1 MNFKHGLS
9 ELRKARGD
17 GPIHRQVPFRR
28 LFAPCGERLQDPII
42 RRSGKIRDVTCS
54 GCLEVIERVRR
65 NAKLRLAV
73 IESNGKARA

>member
-54 GCLEVIERVRR
+54 GCLEVIERVRMGVS
-65 NAKLRLAV
+65 AGLTLL
-73 IESNGKARA
+73 